1 MQYYTEYLDNSIL
14 EKSECGILTYEDQKY
29 YVNENEVV
37 NNRAITNDIVYI
49 NESNEVIGIKK
60 RENKYFIGILYIE
73 SKTKYGSVNGK
84 NKYLFKSLNKKFSDF
99 FVLSKHK
106 NEKNM
111 YVKIEFKDWDKKD
124 KLPNG
129 SILEY
134 LGYVESIEATQEALR
149 YYYDIAK
156 PVMKIKNDE
165 IQEDLKTLENIDY
178 FDYEI
183 FSIDPE
189 GSKDIDDAFHF
200 NKMSDWHNDNSNVVK
215 YEVGVHIASPTYFLF
230 DYIEEI
236 MSRVSTVYLENKK
249 YPMLPAIYSDNI
261 LSLLENNRRVA
272 LSVIY
277 TFDADF
283 KLENYRI
290 KECNVLNLKNYTYE
304 EFDLLL
310 EKNQKMLNNLQ
321 KNNVEFFNFTKTLFN
336 MSDSMDSHLFVEKWM
351 IYTNNNVAKYL
362 IKHNVKNV
370 IIRTQKSPKIV
381 DEIKDDIDESVLK
394 YINIKNEESAK
405 YEIYDASSNH
415 LPNHLQNHL
424 PNHYRLNLD
433 FYTHYTSPIRR
444 AVDFYI
450 HSLFLGRNNIFST
463 EVLNN
468 MIDNINIFTK
478 NQRKF
483 QRQLRRLLFLAEIK
497 NKYESK
503 NDSHLITEA
512 YIIEIKDRFLVI
524 YIPEYKLEEK
534 ICIIQKKFEKI
545 IKSSVVLN
553 DNNIN
558 EKINIIDET
567 NEYTYELYEKIMN
580 KMYVF
585 LSFDSIFD
593 KVKIEI
599 VK

>member
-1 MQYYTEYLDNSIL
+1 
-14 EKSECGILTYEDQKY
+14 
-29 YVNENEVV
+29 
-37 NNRAITNDIVYI
+37 
-49 NESNEVIGIKK
+49 
-60 RENKYFIGILYIE
+60 
-73 SKTKYGSVNGK
+73 
-84 NKYLFKSLNKKFSDF
+84 
-99 FVLSKHK
+99 
-106 NEKNM
+106 
-111 YVKIEFKDWDKKD
+111 
-124 KLPNG
+124 
-129 SILEY
+129 
-134 LGYVESIEATQEALR
+134 
-149 YYYDIAK
+149 
-156 PVMKIKNDE
+156 
-165 IQEDLKTLENIDY
+165 
-178 FDYEI
+178 
-183 FSIDPE
+183 
-189 GSKDIDDAFHF
+189 
-200 NKMSDWHNDNSNVVK
+200 
-215 YEVGVHIASPTYFLF
+215 
-230 DYIEEI
+230 
-236 MSRVSTVYLENKK
+236 
-249 YPMLPAIYSDNI
+249 
-261 LSLLENNRRVA
+261 
-272 LSVIY
+272 
-277 TFDADF
+277 
-283 KLENYRI
+283 
-290 KECNVLNLKNYTYE
+290 
-304 EFDLLL
+304 
-310 EKNQKMLNNLQ
+310 
-321 KNNVEFFNFTKTLFN
+321 

-381 DEIKDDIDESVLK
+381 DEIKDNIDESVLK

-405 YEIYDASSNH
+405 YEIYDTSSNH
-415 LPNHLQNHL
+415 SS
-424 PNHYRLNLD
+424 NHYRLNLD

-503 NDSHLITEA
+503 NESNLITEA

-534 ICIIQKKFEKI
+534 ICIIQRKFEKI
-545 IKSSVVLN
+545 IKSNIDLN
-553 DNNIN
+553 DNNEI

-567 NEYTYELYEKIMN
+567 QEYTYQLYQKIMI

>member
-1 MQYYTEYLDNSIL
+1 MQYYTEYLDNSVL
-14 EKSECGILTYEDQKY
+14 ETSKYGILVYEDQKY
-29 YVNENEVV
+29 YVHGNEVV
-37 NNRAITNDIVYI
+37 NNRAITHDIVYI
-49 NESNEVIGIKK
+49 NENNEVIGIKS
-60 RENKYFIGILYIE
+60 RTNKYFIGILYIE
-73 SKTKYGSVNGK
+73 SKTKYGIVNGK
-84 NKYLFKSLNKKFSDF
+84 NKYLFKPLNKKFPDF
-99 FVLSKHK
+99 FVTSKHK

-111 YVKIEFKDWDKKD
+111 YVKIELKDWDKKD

-129 SILEY
+129 TILEY
-134 LGYVESIEATQEALR
+134 LGYVDNIEATQETLR

-156 PVMKIKNDE
+156 PPMKIKNDK
-165 IQEDLKTLENIDY
+165 IQADLKSLEEIDCI
-178 FDYEI
+178 DYEI

-189 GSKDIDDAFHF
+189 GSLDIDDAFHF
-200 NKMSDWHNDNSNVVK
+200 NKMNDWHNDSSNVVK
-215 YEVGVHIASPTYFLF
+215 YEVGVHIASPTHFLF

-261 LSLLENNRRVA
+261 LSLLENNKRFA
-272 LSVIY
+272 LSAIY

-283 KLENYRI
+283 NLENFRI
-290 KECNVLNLKNYTYE
+290 HECNVLNLKNYTYE

-310 EKNQKMLNNLQ
+310 KKKQKLLNNVE
-321 KNNVEFFNFTKTLFN
+321 KNNVEFFNFTKLLFN
-336 MSDSMDSHLFVEKWM
+336 MNDSMDSHLFVEKWM
-351 IYTNNNVAKYL
+351 VYTNHNVAKYL

-370 IIRTQKSPKIV
+370 IIRTQQSPKII
-381 DEIKDDIDESVLK
+381 DEIKDNIDESVLK
-394 YINIKNEESAK
+394 YINIKNEMSAK
-405 YEIYDASSNH
+405 YEIYVPEINNSSNY
-415 LPNHLQNHL
+415 L

-433 FYTHYTSPIRR
+433 LYTHYTSPIRR

-450 HSLFLGRNNIFST
+450 HALFLGRNNIFST

-468 MIDNINIFTK
+468 MIVNINTFTK

-483 QRQLRRLLFLAEIK
+483 QRQLRRLSFLVEIK
-497 NKYESK
+497 NKYEGK
-503 NDSHLITEA
+503 NENNLITEA
-512 YIIEIKDRFLVI
+512 YIIEIKERFLVI

-534 ICIIQKKFEKI
+534 VCIIQKKFEKI
-545 IKSSVVLN
+545 IKSNVILN
-553 DNNIN
+553 DNII
-558 EKINIIDET
+558 EKIHIIDET
-567 NEYTYELYEKIMN
+567 NEYNYELYQKVMI

>member
-1 MQYYTEYLDNSIL
+1 MQYYTEYLDNSVL
-14 EKSECGILTYEDQKY
+14 ETSKYGILVYEDQKY
-29 YVNENEVV
+29 YVNNEEVV
-37 NNRAITNDIVYI
+37 NNRGITHDVVYI
-49 NESNEVIGIKK
+49 NETNEVIGIKT
-60 RENKYFIGILYIE
+60 RINKFFIGILYIE
-73 SKTKYGSVNGK
+73 SKTKYGIVNGK
-84 NKYLFKSLNKKFSDF
+84 NKYLFKPLNKKFPDF
-99 FVLSKHK
+99 FVTSKHK

-111 YVKIEFKDWDKKD
+111 YVKIELKDWDKKD

-129 SILEY
+129 TILEY
-134 LGYVESIEATQEALR
+134 LGYVENVEATQEALR

-156 PVMKIKNDE
+156 PPMKIKNDK
-165 IQEDLKTLENIDY
+165 IQADLKTLEDIDSI
-178 FDYEI
+178 DYEI

-189 GSKDIDDAFHF
+189 GSLDIDDAFHF

-236 MSRVSTVYLENKK
+236 MLRVSTVYLENKK
-249 YPMLPAIYSDNI
+249 YPMLPSIYSDNI
-261 LSLLENNRRVA
+261 LSLLENNRRIA
-272 LSVIY
+272 LSAIY
-277 TFDADF
+277 TFDANF
-283 KLENYRI
+283 KLEKFRI
-290 KECNVLNLKNYTYE
+290 QECNVINLKNYTYD

-310 EKNQKMLNNLQ
+310 KKKQKLLNNVE
-321 KNNVEFFNFTKTLFN
+321 KNNVEFFNFTKQLFN
-336 MSDSMDSHLFVEKWM
+336 MNDSMDSHLFVEKWM

-370 IIRTQKSPKIV
+370 IIRTQQMPKIV
-381 DEIKDDIDESVLK
+381 DEIKGNIDESVLK
-394 YINIKNEESAK
+394 YINIKNEQGAK
-405 YEIYDASSNH
+405 YEIYDSSNNSH
-415 LPNHLQNHL
+415 
-424 PNHYRLNLD
+424 NHYRLNLD

-444 AVDFYI
+444 AIDFYI
-450 HSLFLGRNNIFST
+450 HALFLGKNNIFST
-463 EVLNN
+463 TVLNN

-483 QRQLRRLLFLAEIK
+483 QRQLRRLSFLVEIK

-503 NDSHLITEA
+503 NESNLITEA
-512 YIIEIKDRFLVI
+512 YIIEIKERFLVI

-545 IKSSVVLN
+545 IKSNIELN
-553 DNNIN
+553 DNNEI
-558 EKINIIDET
+558 EKINLVDEKIQY
-567 NEYTYELYEKIMN
+567 NYELYQKIMI

>member
-1 MQYYTEYLDNSIL
+1 MQYYTEYLDNSL
-14 EKSECGILTYEDQKY
+14 LLTYEYGILTYEDQKY
-29 YVNENEVV
+29 YVKEIEVI
-37 NNRAITNDIVYI
+37 NNRAITNDVVYI
-49 NESNEVIGIKK
+49 NKNNEVIGIKK
-60 RENKYFIGILYIE
+60 RVNKYFIGILYIE
-73 SKTKYGSVNGK
+73 SKTKYGATNGK
-84 NKYLFKSLNKKFSDF
+84 NKYLFKPLNKKFPDF
-99 FVLSKHK
+99 FVVSKHK

-129 SILEY
+129 TVLEY
-134 LGYVESIEATQEALR
+134 LGYVENIEATQEALR
-149 YYYDIAK
+149 YYYDISK
-156 PVMKIKNDE
+156 QPMKIKNDK
-165 IQEDLKTLENIDY
+165 IQADLKTLEDIDCI
-178 FDYEI
+178 DYEI
-183 FSIDPE
+183 FSIDPQ
-189 GSKDIDDAFHF
+189 GSLDIDDAFHF

-215 YEVGVHIASPTYFLF
+215 YEVGVHIASPTHFLF

-277 TFDADF
+277 IFDADF

-310 EKNQKMLNNLQ
+310 GKKQKMLNNFQ
-321 KNNVEFFNFTKTLFN
+321 KNNVDFFNFTKILFN

-381 DEIKDDIDESVLK
+381 DEIKDNIDESVLK

-405 YEIYDASSNH
+405 YEIYDTSSNH
-415 LPNHLQNHL
+415 LPNHS

-450 HSLFLGRNNIFST
+450 HALFLGRNNIFST

-468 MIDNINIFTK
+468 MIDNINTFTK

-503 NDSHLITEA
+503 NENHLITEA

-545 IKSSVVLN
+545 IKSNIDLN
-553 DNNIN
+553 DNNEI

-567 NEYTYELYEKIMN
+567 QEYTYELYQKIII

>member
-156 PVMKIKNDE
+156 PVMKIKNDK

-290 KECNVLNLKNYTYE
+290 QECNVINLKNYTYE
-304 EFDLLL
+304 DFDLLL
-310 EKNQKMLNNLQ
+310 KKKQKLLNNVE
-321 KNNVEFFNFTKTLFN
+321 KNNVEFFNFTKILFN
-336 MSDSMDSHLFVEKWM
+336 MNESMDSHLFVEKWM

-370 IIRTQKSPKIV
+370 IIRTQKSPKII
-381 DEIKDDIDESVLK
+381 DKIKDNIDESVFQ
-394 YINIKNEESAK
+394 YIHIKNEQGAQ
-405 YEIYDASSNH
+405 YEIYDPEKNNLS
-415 LPNHLQNHL
+415 
-424 PNHYRLNLD
+424 NHYRLNLD
-433 FYTHYTSPIRR
+433 LYTHYTSPIRR

-450 HSLFLGRNNIFST
+450 HALLLGKNNIFST
-463 EVLNN
+463 NVFNN
-468 MIDNINIFTK
+468 IIDNINTFTK

-483 QRQLRRLLFLAEIK
+483 QRQLRRLSFLVKIK
-497 NKYESK
+497 NIYEAK
-503 NDSHLITEA
+503 NESNLITEA
-512 YIIEIKDRFLVI
+512 YIIEIKERFLVI

-545 IKSSVVLN
+545 VKSNLILN
-553 DNNIN
+553 DNNEI
-558 EKINIIDET
+558 EKINVIDET
-567 NEYTYELYEKIMN
+567 CDYTYELYQKIII
-580 KMYVF
+580 KMYIF

>member
-1 MQYYTEYLDNSIL
+1 MQYYTEYLDNSVL
-14 EKSECGILTYEDQKY
+14 ENNEYGILTYEDQKY
-29 YVNENEVV
+29 YVNDKEII
-37 NNRAITNDIVYI
+37 NNRCITNDVVYI
-49 NESNEVIGIKK
+49 NETNEVIGIKK
-60 RENKYFIGILYIE
+60 RENKFFIGILYIE
-73 SKTKYGSVNGK
+73 SKTKYGK
-84 NKYLFKSLNKKFSDF
+84 NKYLFKPLNKKFPDF
-99 FVLSKHK
+99 FVTSKHK

-111 YVKIEFKDWDKKD
+111 YVKIEFKIWDKKD

-134 LGYVESIEATQEALR
+134 LGYVENIDATQEALR

-156 PVMKIKNDE
+156 PVMKIKNDK
-165 IQEDLKTLENIDY
+165 IKADLKTLEDIDCI
-178 FDYEI
+178 DYEI

-189 GSKDIDDAFHF
+189 GSLDIDDAFHF
-200 NKMSDWHNDNSNVVK
+200 NKMSDWHNDNSNLVK
-215 YEVGVHIASPTYFLF
+215 YEVGVHIASPTHFLF

-249 YPMLPAIYSDNI
+249 YPMLPSIYSDNI
-261 LSLLENNRRVA
+261 LSLLENNKRFA

-277 TFDADF
+277 TFDSDF
-283 KLENYRI
+283 KLENFRI
-290 KECNVLNLKNYTYE
+290 KECNVLNLKNYTYD

-310 EKNQKMLNNLQ
+310 RKKQKLLNNVEKNIL
-321 KNNVEFFNFTKTLFN
+321 EFFNFTKTLFN
-336 MSDSMDSHLFVEKWM
+336 MNDSMDSHLFVEKWM
-351 IYTNNNVAKYL
+351 IYTNHNVAKYL

-370 IIRTQKSPKIV
+370 IIRTQKIPKNV
-381 DEIKDDIDESVLK
+381 DEIKDNIDESVLK
-394 YINIKNEESAK
+394 YINIKNEMSAK
-405 YEIYDASSNH
+405 YEIYDPSSNN
-415 LPNHLQNHL
+415 LPNHL

-450 HSLFLGRNNIFST
+450 HALFLGRNNIFST

-468 MIDNINIFTK
+468 MIDNINTFTK

-483 QRQLRRLLFLAEIK
+483 QRQLRRLSFLVEIK
-497 NKYESK
+497 NKYEAK
-503 NDSHLITEA
+503 NDNNLITEA
-512 YIIEIKDRFLVI
+512 YIIEIKERFLVI

-545 IKSSVVLN
+545 VKSNVFLN
-553 DNNIN
+553 DDNNII
-558 EKINIIDET
+558 EKINVIDET
-567 NEYTYELYEKIMN
+567 KEYTYELYQKIMI

>member
-14 EKSECGILTYEDQKY
+14 ENYEYGILTYEDQKY
-29 YVNENEVV
+29 YVCGNEVI

-49 NESNEVIGIKK
+49 NKENEIIGIKE
-60 RENKYFIGILYIE
+60 RVNKFFIGILYIE
-73 SKTKYGSVNGK
+73 SKTKYGIINGK
-84 NKYLFKSLNKKFSDF
+84 NKYLFKPLNKKFSDF
-99 FVLSKHK
+99 FVTSKHK

-111 YVKIEFKDWDKKD
+111 YVKIEFKIWDKKD

-129 SILEY
+129 NILEY
-134 LGYVESIEATQEALR
+134 LGYVENIEATQEALR

-156 PVMKIKNDE
+156 PVMKIKNDK
-165 IQEDLKTLENIDY
+165 IQADLKTLEDIDCI
-178 FDYEI
+178 DYEI

-189 GSKDIDDAFHF
+189 GSVDIDDAFHF
-200 NKMSDWHNDNSNVVK
+200 NKMSDWNNDNSNVVK
-215 YEVGVHIASPTYFLF
+215 YEVGVHIASPTHFLF

-261 LSLLENNRRVA
+261 LSLLENNKRFS
-272 LSVIY
+272 LSAIY

-283 KLENYRI
+283 KLENFRI

-310 EKNQKMLNNLQ
+310 GKKQKMLNNVQ
-321 KNNVEFFNFTKTLFN
+321 KNNVEFFNFTKILFN

-351 IYTNNNVAKYL
+351 IYTNNSVAKYL

-381 DEIKDDIDESVLK
+381 DEIKDNIDESVLK
-394 YINIKNEESAK
+394 YINIKNEQSAK
-405 YEIYDASSNH
+405 YEIYNTSSNH
-415 LPNHLQNHL
+415 SPNHS

-444 AVDFYI
+444 AIDFYI
-450 HSLFLGRNNIFST
+450 HALFLGRNNIFST

-478 NQRKF
+478 KQRKF
-483 QRQLRRLLFLAEIK
+483 QRQLRRLSFLVEIK

-503 NDSHLITEA
+503 NESNLITEA

-545 IKSSVVLN
+545 LKSNVILN
-553 DNNIN
+553 DNNEI

-567 NEYTYELYEKIMN
+567 CNYTYELYQKIMI

>member
-1 MQYYTEYLDNSIL
+1 MQYYTEYLDNSVL
-14 EKSECGILTYEDQKY
+14 ENSECGILTYEDQKY
-29 YVNENEVV
+29 FINDNEVV
-37 NNRAITNDIVYI
+37 NNRAITNDVVYI
-49 NESNEVIGIKK
+49 NESNEVIGIKTRK
-60 RENKYFIGILYIE
+60 NKYFIGILYIE
-73 SKTKYGSVNGK
+73 SKTKYGTINGK
-84 NKYLFKSLNKKFSDF
+84 NKYLFKPLNKKFSDF
-99 FVLSKHK
+99 FVASKHK

-129 SILEY
+129 TILEY
-134 LGYVESIEATQEALR
+134 LGYVENIEATQEALR
-149 YYYDIAK
+149 YYYDIDK
-156 PVMKIKNDE
+156 PVMKIKNDK
-165 IQEDLKTLENIDY
+165 IQADLKTLEDIDCI
-178 FDYEI
+178 DYEI
-183 FSIDPE
+183 FSIDPK
-189 GSKDIDDAFHF
+189 GSVDIDDAFHF

-215 YEVGVHIASPTYFLF
+215 YEIGVHIASPTHFLF

-261 LSLLENNRRVA
+261 LSLLENNKRVA

-277 TFDADF
+277 TFDSNF

-310 EKNQKMLNNLQ
+310 MKKQKILNNVEKNI
-321 KNNVEFFNFTKTLFN
+321 VEFFNFTKILFN
-336 MSDSMDSHLFVEKWM
+336 MNDSMDSHLFVEKWM
-351 IYTNNNVAKYL
+351 IYTNHNVAKYL

-370 IIRTQKSPKIV
+370 IIRTQQSPKIV
-381 DEIKDDIDESVLK
+381 NEIKDNIDESVLK

-405 YEIYDASSNH
+405 YEIYDPEKNHSS
-415 LPNHLQNHL
+415 
-424 PNHYRLNLD
+424 NHYRLNLD

-450 HSLFLGRNNIFST
+450 HGLFLGRNNIFST

-468 MIDNINIFTK
+468 MIVNINTFTK

-483 QRQLRRLLFLAEIK
+483 QRQLRRLSFLAQIK

-503 NDSHLITEA
+503 NDTHLISEA

-545 IKSSVVLN
+545 IKSNVILN
-553 DNNIN
+553 DNNII
-558 EKINIIDET
+558 EKINIVDET
-567 NEYTYELYEKIMN
+567 NQYNYELYEKIMI

>member
-1 MQYYTEYLDNSIL
+1 MQYYTDYLDNAVL
-14 EKSECGILTYEDQKY
+14 ETSKYGVLTYEDQKY
-29 YVNENEVV
+29 YVNDNEVI

-49 NESNEVIGIKK
+49 NENNEVIGIKS
-60 RENKYFIGILYIE
+60 RTNKYFIGILYIE
-73 SKTKYGSVNGK
+73 SKTKYGSNNGK

-129 SILEY
+129 NVLEY
-134 LGYVESIEATQEALR
+134 LGYIDDFDATQEALR
-149 YYYDIAK
+149 YYYDIYK
-156 PVMKIKNDE
+156 SPMKIKNMK
-165 IQEDLKTLENIDY
+165 INEDLKTLESIESI
-178 FDYEI
+178 DYEI
-183 FSIDPE
+183 FSIDPQ

-200 NKMSDWHNDNSNVVK
+200 NKMCDWHNDNSGVIK
-215 YEVGVHIASPTYFLF
+215 YEVGVHIASPSYFLF

-236 MSRVSTVYLENKK
+236 MSRVSTVYLQNKK
-249 YPMLPAIYSDNI
+249 YPMLPEIYSDNI
-261 LSLLENNRRVA
+261 LSLLENQKRIA

-277 TFDADF
+277 TFDANF
-283 KLENYRI
+283 KLEDYKI

-310 EKNQKMLNNLQ
+310 RKKEKKLNNFE
-321 KNNVEFFNFTKTLFN
+321 KNNVEFFNFTKKIFN
-336 MSDSMDSHLFVEKWM
+336 MYDTMDSHLFVEKWM
-351 IYTNNNVAKYL
+351 IYTNHNIAKYL

-370 IIRTQKSPKIV
+370 IIRTQQSPKIV
-381 DEIKDDIDESVLK
+381 ANDNENIDENIDESLLKDNQNIDESLLK
-394 YINIKNEESAK
+394 YINIKNEEGAQ
-405 YEIYDASSNH
+405 YEIYDETKN
-415 LPNHLQNHL
+415 NL

-433 FYTHYTSPIRR
+433 YYTHYTSPIRR

-450 HSLFLGRNNIFST
+450 HTFFLGKRNIFDITKLNNIV
-463 EVLNN
+463 E
-468 MIDNINIFTK
+468 NINIFTK

-483 QRQLRRLLFLAEIK
+483 QRQLRRLNFLVET
-497 NKYESK
+497 K
-503 NDSHLITEA
+503 NDLLMEA
-512 YIIEIKDRFLVI
+512 YIIEIKERFIVI
-524 YIPEYKLEEK
+524 YIPKHNLEEK

-545 IKSSVVLN
+545 IKSNIILN
-553 DNNIN
+553 DNNII
-558 EKINIIDET
+558 EKININDET
-567 NEYTYELYEKIMN
+567 TEYSYKLYQKIMV

-593 KVKIEI
+593 KVKFEI

>member
-1 MQYYTEYLDNSIL
+1 MQYYKEYLDNSVL
-14 EKSECGILTYEDQKY
+14 LSYEYGILTYEDQKY
-29 YVNENEVV
+29 YVNDKEII
-37 NNRAITNDIVYI
+37 NNRGITNDVVYI
-49 NESNEVIGIKK
+49 NETNEVIGIKK
-60 RENKYFIGILYIE
+60 RENKFFIGILYIE
-73 SKTKYGSVNGK
+73 SKTKYGK
-84 NKYLFKSLNKKFSDF
+84 NKYLFKPLNKKFPDF
-99 FVLSKHK
+99 FVTSQHK
-106 NEKNM
+106 NEKNT
-111 YVKIEFKDWDKKD
+111 YVKIEFKIWDKKD

-134 LGYVESIEATQEALR
+134 LGYVENIEATQEALR

-156 PVMKIKNDE
+156 PAMKIKNDK
-165 IQEDLKTLENIDY
+165 IKVDLKTLEDIDCI
-178 FDYEI
+178 DYEI

-189 GSKDIDDAFHF
+189 GSLDIDDAFHF
-200 NKMSDWHNDNSNVVK
+200 NKMSDWHNDSSNVVK
-215 YEVGVHIASPTYFLF
+215 YEVGVHIASPTHFLF

-249 YPMLPAIYSDNI
+249 YPMLPSIYSDNI
-261 LSLLENNRRVA
+261 LSLLENNKRVA

-283 KLENYRI
+283 KLENFRI
-290 KECNVLNLKNYTYE
+290 KECNVLNLKNYTYD

-310 EKNQKMLNNLQ
+310 RKKQKLLNNVQ
-321 KNNVEFFNFTKTLFN
+321 KNIVEFFNFTKILFN
-336 MSDSMDSHLFVEKWM
+336 MSEGMDSHLFVEKWM

-370 IIRTQKSPKIV
+370 IIRTQQSPKIV
-381 DEIKDDIDESVLK
+381 DEIKDNIDESVLK
-394 YINIKNEESAK
+394 YINIKNEKSAK
-405 YEIYDASSNH
+405 YEIYDLSSND
-415 LPNHLQNHL
+415 L

-450 HSLFLGRNNIFST
+450 HALFLGRNNIFST

-483 QRQLRRLLFLAEIK
+483 QRQLRRLSFLSQIK
-497 NKYESK
+497 NNYEAK
-503 NDSHLITEA
+503 NDNNLITEA
-512 YIIEIKDRFLVI
+512 YIIEIKERFLVI

-545 IKSSVVLN
+545 IKSNIVLN
-553 DNNIN
+553 DDNNNII
-558 EKINIIDET
+558 EKINVFDET
-567 NEYTYELYEKIMN
+567 KEYSFELYQKIMI
-580 KMYVF
+580 KMYIF

>member
-1 MQYYTEYLDNSIL
+1 MQYYIEYLDNSVL
-14 EKSECGILTYEDQKY
+14 EKSECGILTYEEQKY
-29 YVNENEVV
+29 YVNGNEVL
-37 NNRAITNDIVYI
+37 NNRGITNDIVYI
-49 NESNEVIGIKK
+49 NESNEVIGIKT

-73 SKTKYGSVNGK
+73 SKTKYGIVNGK

-99 FVLSKHK
+99 FVTSKHK

-134 LGYVESIEATQEALR
+134 LGYVENIEATQEALR

-156 PVMKIKNDE
+156 PVMKIKNDK
-165 IQEDLKTLENIDY
+165 IQADLKTLESIDY

-189 GSKDIDDAFHF
+189 GSLDIDDAFHF
-200 NKMSDWHNDNSNVVK
+200 NKMSDWHNDYSNVVK
-215 YEVGVHIASPTYFLF
+215 YEVGVHIASPTHFLF

-261 LSLLENNRRVA
+261 LSLLENNKRVA

-277 TFDADF
+277 TFDAHF

-290 KECNVLNLKNYTYE
+290 QECNVINLKNYTYE

-310 EKNQKMLNNLQ
+310 KKKQKILNNVE
-321 KNNVEFFNFTKTLFN
+321 KNNVEFFNFTKILFN
-336 MSDSMDSHLFVEKWM
+336 MNDSMDSHLFVEKWM

-370 IIRTQKSPKIV
+370 IIRTQKSPKII
-381 DEIKDDIDESVLK
+381 DKINDNIDESVLK
-394 YINIKNEESAK
+394 YINIKNETSAK
-405 YEIYDASSNH
+405 YEIYDPQKNNSSNY
-415 LPNHLQNHL
+415 L

-444 AVDFYI
+444 SVDFYI
-450 HSLFLGRNNIFST
+450 HALFLGKNNIFST
-463 EVLNN
+463 TVLNN
-468 MIDNINIFTK
+468 MIVNINTFTK

-483 QRQLRRLLFLAEIK
+483 QRQLRRLSFLVEIK

-503 NDSHLITEA
+503 NDNNLITEA

-545 IKSSVVLN
+545 IKSNIVLN
-553 DNNIN
+553 DNNEI

-567 NEYTYELYEKIMN
+567 LEYTYELYQKIMI

>member
-1 MQYYTEYLDNSIL
+1 MQYYTEYLDNSVL
-14 EKSECGILTYEDQKY
+14 ETSKYGILSYEDQKY
-29 YVNENEVV
+29 YVNENEAV
-37 NNRAITNDIVYI
+37 NNRGITNDIVYI
-49 NESNEVIGIKK
+49 NETNEVIGIKS
-60 RENKYFIGILYIE
+60 RMNKFFIGILYIE
-73 SKTKYGSVNGK
+73 SKTKYGK
-84 NKYLFKSLNKKFSDF
+84 NKYLFKPLNKKFPDF
-99 FVLSKHK
+99 FVTSKHK

-111 YVKIEFKDWDKKD
+111 YVKIELKEWDKKD

-129 SILEY
+129 TILEY
-134 LGYVESIEATQEALR
+134 LGYVENIEATQEALR

-156 PVMKIKNDE
+156 PPMKIKNNK
-165 IQEDLKTLENIDY
+165 IQADLKTLEEIDCI
-178 FDYEI
+178 DYEI

-189 GSKDIDDAFHF
+189 GSLDIDDAFHF
-200 NKMSDWHNDNSNVVK
+200 NKMSDWHNDNSNLVK
-215 YEVGVHIASPTYFLF
+215 YEVGVHIASPNNFLF

-261 LSLLENNRRVA
+261 LSLLENNKRVS

-283 KLENYRI
+283 KLENYII
-290 KECNVLNLKNYTYE
+290 KESNVLNLKNYTYDG
-304 EFDLLL
+304 FDLLL
-310 EKNQKMLNNLQ
+310 KKKQKIL
-321 KNNVEFFNFTKTLFN
+321 NNVEKNIVDFFNFTKILFN

-351 IYTNNNVAKYL
+351 VYTNHNVAKYL

-370 IIRTQKSPKIV
+370 IIRTQKSPEIV
-381 DEIKDDIDESVLK
+381 DEIKDNIDESVLK
-394 YINIKNEESAK
+394 YINIKNEASAK
-405 YEIYDASSNH
+405 YEIYDPKINNSSNY
-415 LPNHLQNHL
+415 L

-444 AVDFYI
+444 AIDFYI
-450 HSLFLGRNNIFST
+450 HALLLGKRNIFST

-468 MIDNINIFTK
+468 MIFNINTFTK

-483 QRQLRRLLFLAEIK
+483 QRQLRRLSFLFEIK
-497 NKYESK
+497 NKYETK
-503 NDSHLITEA
+503 NENHLISEA

-545 IKSSVVLN
+545 IKSNVILN
-553 DNNIN
+553 DNNII

-567 NEYTYELYEKIMN
+567 QEYTYELYQK
-580 KMYVF
+580 
-585 LSFDSIFD
+585 
-593 KVKIEI
+593 
-599 VK
+599 

>member
-1 MQYYTEYLDNSIL
+1 MQYYTDFLDNSIL
-14 EKSECGILTYEDQKY
+14 EKSECGILTYEDNKY
-29 YVNENEVV
+29 YVHGNEVV

-49 NESNEVIGIKK
+49 NKEYEVIGIKK

-84 NKYLFKSLNKKFSDF
+84 NKYLFKPLNKKFSDF
-99 FVLSKHK
+99 FVTSKHK

-156 PVMKIKNDE
+156 PVMKIKNDK
-165 IQEDLKTLENIDY
+165 IQADLKTLETLDY

-200 NKMSDWHNDNSNVVK
+200 NKMSDWYNDNSNVVK

-249 YPMLPAIYSDNI
+249 YPMLPVIYSDNL
-261 LSLLENNRRVA
+261 LSLLENNKRVA

-290 KECNVLNLKNYTYE
+290 QECNVINLKNYTYD

-310 EKNQKMLNNLQ
+310 KKKQKILNNVE
-321 KNNVEFFNFTKTLFN
+321 KNNVDFFNFTKILFN
-336 MSDSMDSHLFVEKWM
+336 MDDSIDSHLFVEKWM

-362 IKHNVKNV
+362 IKHHVKNV

-381 DEIKDDIDESVLK
+381 DKIKDNIDESVLQ
-394 YINIKNEESAK
+394 YINIKNEQGAQ
-405 YEIYDASSNH
+405 YEIYDLEKNNSS
-415 LPNHLQNHL
+415 
-424 PNHYRLNLD
+424 NHYRLNLD
-433 FYTHYTSPIRR
+433 LYTHYTSPIRR

-450 HSLFLGRNNIFST
+450 HALFLGKNNIFST
-463 EVLNN
+463 TVLNN
-468 MIDNINIFTK
+468 MINNINTFTK

-483 QRQLRRLLFLAEIK
+483 QRQLRRLSFLVEIK
-497 NKYESK
+497 NKYEAK
-503 NDSHLITEA
+503 NESNLITDA
-512 YIIEIKDRFLVI
+512 YIIEIKERFLII

-545 IKSSVVLN
+545 MKSNIVLN
-553 DNNIN
+553 DNNEI
-558 EKINIIDET
+558 EKINVIDET
-567 NEYTYELYEKIMN
+567 CNYTYELYQKIMI
-580 KMYVF
+580 KMYIF

>member
-1 MQYYTEYLDNSIL
+1 MQYYTEYLDNSVL
-14 EKSECGILTYEDQKY
+14 EKNEYGILTYEDQKY
-29 YVNENEVV
+29 YVNDKEII
-37 NNRAITNDIVYI
+37 NNRGITNDVVYI
-49 NESNEVIGIKK
+49 NETNEVIGIKK
-60 RENKYFIGILYIE
+60 RENKFFIGILYIE
-73 SKTKYGSVNGK
+73 SKTKYGK
-84 NKYLFKSLNKKFSDF
+84 NKYLFKPLNKKFPNF
-99 FVLSKHK
+99 FVTSQHK
-106 NEKNM
+106 NEKNT
-111 YVKIEFKDWDKKD
+111 YVKIEFKIWDKKD

-134 LGYVESIEATQEALR
+134 LGYVENIEATQEALR

-156 PVMKIKNDE
+156 PPMKIKNNK
-165 IQEDLKTLENIDY
+165 IQEDLKTLEDIDCI
-178 FDYEI
+178 DYEI
-183 FSIDPE
+183 FSIDPL

-200 NKMSDWHNDNSNVVK
+200 NKMSDWHNDSSNVVK
-215 YEVGVHIASPTYFLF
+215 YEVGVHIASPTHFLF

-261 LSLLENNRRVA
+261 LSLLENNKRFA
-272 LSVIY
+272 LSAIY

-283 KLENYRI
+283 KLENFRI
-290 KECNVLNLKNYTYE
+290 KECNVLNLKNYTYD

-310 EKNQKMLNNLQ
+310 RKKQKLLNNVEKNIL
-321 KNNVEFFNFTKTLFN
+321 EFFNFTKTLFN

-351 IYTNNNVAKYL
+351 IYTNHNVAKYL
-362 IKHNVKNV
+362 IKHNVKNI
-370 IIRTQKSPKIV
+370 IIRTQQSPKIV
-381 DEIKDDIDESVLK
+381 DEIKENIDESVLK
-394 YINIKNEESAK
+394 YINIKNEKSAK
-405 YEIYDASSNH
+405 YEIYDHSS
-415 LPNHLQNHL
+415 NHL

-444 AVDFYI
+444 GVDFYI
-450 HSLFLGRNNIFST
+450 HALFLGRNNIFST

-483 QRQLRRLLFLAEIK
+483 QRQLRRLSFLAEIK

-503 NDSHLITEA
+503 NDNNLITEA
-512 YIIEIKDRFLVI
+512 YIIEIKERFLVI

-545 IKSSVVLN
+545 VKSNVFLN
-553 DNNIN
+553 DDNII
-558 EKINIIDET
+558 EKINVIDET
-567 NEYTYELYEKIMN
+567 KECTYELYQKIMI